1 MKNILV
7 TGGAGFI
14 GSNYINHIMMK
25 RGCKEYPNTGV
36 KIDPRSIT
44 SARTP
49 ESLKVYNGFLNRASY
64 FLMVNG
70 SLNPS

>member
-1 MKNILV
+1 
-7 TGGAGFI
+7 
-14 GSNYINHIMMK
+14 MMK
-25 RGCKEYPNTGV
+25 GGCKEHPNTGV
-36 KIDPRSIT
+36 KIDTRSIT
-44 SARTP
+44 SARMP